1 MFLKGLQSFFV
12 WKKCQVSS
20 ATAPS
25 VPYKKVTLSN
35 FIRMYT
41 VCLWKA
47 SNRIFQNHYQKIPLC
62 KIRCLRCSC
71 TQVYCIHMPTEK
83 EYLSFQY
90 ATSTHHFSSPH
101 WTHSYVTKIHLFL
114 ANKQKRRK
122 QCSYTRKQA
131 HQPSDSGLPPN
142 TFFLFFF
149 LSEDNPSLPTL
160 PVQVQLCCWTVFLT
174 KVHHR
179 AISFLLLCCREMPVM
194 HLWTGLKTCP
204 GLPMPFPRC
213 SSVPVSKV
221 SSVREFLTSLSN
233 LFLCL
238 IIATIRIA
246 FHLFFFLF
254 CNAKLITF
262 CWVLHEP
269 NQQVT
274 PVLSWSRSMR
284 DLLESIFFQA
294 IFPPITWLLH
304 LHSFCSTLNSLQL
317 VSYLKAWYPKLNSVP
332 TWKLTNVN
340 LSRKNYISYCW
351 LCSHF
356 CIMIRQFC
364 LATQMSYIEPGNF
377 KKHNS
382 FFQPSLHSQLLQRTW
397 VTKYPWTHI
406 APCTRSLLKS
416 IQCFSDH
423 FVTIVQ
429 FVTFILRPHLVLCP
443 CRLS

>member
-142 TFFLFFF
+142 TFFFFF
-149 LSEDNPSLPTL
+149 SLRG
-160 PVQVQLCCWTVFLT
+160 Q
-174 KVHHR
+174 
-179 AISFLLLCCREMPVM
+179 
-194 HLWTGLKTCP
+194 
-204 GLPMPFPRC
+204 PFPPHFTST
-213 SSVPVSKV
+213 SSAVLLNCVSHKGPSQSNKLFAPVLQ
-221 SSVREFLTSLSN
+221 RN
-233 LFLCL
+233 
-238 IIATIRIA
+238 A
-246 FHLFFFLF
+246 
-254 CNAKLITF
+254 CNAPMNRT
-262 CWVLHEP
+262 
-269 NQQVT
+269 Q
-274 PVLSWSRSMR
+274 
-284 DLLESIFFQA
+284 
-294 IFPPITWLLH
+294 
-304 LHSFCSTLNSLQL
+304 
-317 VSYLKAWYPKLNSVP
+317 
-332 TWKLTNVN
+332 N
-340 LSRKNYISYCW
+340 LSRLTYAIPKVFVCT
-351 LCSHF
+351 C
-356 CIMIRQFC
+356 
-364 LATQMSYIEPGNF
+364 F
-377 KKHNS
+377 KGFK
-382 FFQPSLHSQLLQRTW
+382 
-397 VTKYPWTHI
+397 
-406 APCTRSLLKS
+406 C
-416 IQCFSDH
+416 
-423 FVTIVQ
+423 
-429 FVTFILRPHLVLCP
+429 
-443 CRLS
+443 